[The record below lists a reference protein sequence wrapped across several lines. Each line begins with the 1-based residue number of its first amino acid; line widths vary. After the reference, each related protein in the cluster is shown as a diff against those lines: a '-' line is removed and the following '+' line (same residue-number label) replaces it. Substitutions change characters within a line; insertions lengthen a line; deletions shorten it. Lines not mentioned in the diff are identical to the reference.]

1 MRKRVFGS
9 IFLTAIVTLLLTAGL
24 FLLVVH
30 AGLTRDLRGRLAR
43 EGGYIAAAVSTD
55 RDLEEIKAL
64 GTLCADRIT
73 LVKKDGTVLYD
84 NETPAAEMENH
95 GTRPEIRRAAE
106 TGVGED
112 SRLSETLETQ
122 TYYYALRLANGDI
135 LRIAATADSAFG
147 ALAGASPWIVLVV
160 LLALLV
166 AALLAS
172 RLTHVFL
179 APIVSLDLHDPLK
192 NEAYDE
198 LSPLLHRIDRQNRR
212 INIQMDELRR
222 RQAEFDDIT
231 ARMDEGLVLFSS
243 SGDILFSNNV
253 IHQLFPQDKATGNYL
268 TLCRDAAYVEAVEQ
282 ALRGG
287 SAHTRM
293 EKNGRIWSLAA
304 SSVAE
309 EGAGHAA
316 VLLIV
321 DVTER
326 EQAEQQ
332 RQEFTANVSH
342 ELKTPLTSI
351 SGYAELI
358 ESGMAQG
365 DQAKT
370 FAAEIHKSAN
380 RLLTLIN
387 DIIRLSQMDAPMPS
401 LKFEPVD
408 LAQIAANTFEQLEMS
423 ARKADVSLQLDAR
436 HAVVEADR
444 QMMDELLYNLCDN
457 AIRYNVRGGS
467 VRLEVRP
474 VRDKVIVCVQDTGIG
489 ISPENQ
495 EHVFERFYRVDKS
508 RSKATGGTG
517 LGLAIVKH
525 IAVKH
530 NAQITLESELGRG
543 TTISVTFDRCFKA

>member
-1 MRKRVFGS
+1 MKKK
-9 IFLTAIVTLLLTAGL
+9 IFKYFACMISVAIVVTAVLVSWINYSL
-24 FLLVVH
+24 FQSRVID
-30 AGLTRDLRGRLAR
+30 DLRIYGSVFSRILPNA
-43 EGGYIAAAVSTD
+43 EGA
-55 RDLEEIKAL
+55 
-64 GTLCADRIT
+64 
-73 LVKKDGTVLYD
+73 DGTQEEDALAQLTQEGVRVTLIHPDGSVYYD
-84 NETPAAEMENH
+84 NFADPSTMENH
-95 GTRPEIRRAAE
+95 GDRPEIRAALE
-106 TGVGED
+106 TGTGSSVRNSDTVD
-112 SRLSETLETQ
+112 SSTF
-122 TYYYALRLANGDI
+122 YYAVRLEQGDVLRLAQEASSIWSMYLRSTPLILLLAAGMAIASLGLAHMLTARLVQPIEQMTSHLNNVSGVARYPELEPFMDMIEQQHEEI
-135 LRIAATADSAFG
+135 LRSANMR
-147 ALAGASPWIVLVV
+147 V
-160 LLALLV
+160 
-166 AALLAS
+166 
-172 RLTHVFL
+172 
-179 APIVSLDLHDPLK
+179 
-192 NEAYDE
+192 
-198 LSPLLHRIDRQNRR
+198 
-212 INIQMDELRR
+212 
-222 RQAEFDDIT
+222 
-231 ARMDEGLVLFSS
+231 
-243 SGDILFSNNV
+243 
-253 IHQLFPQDKATGNYL
+253 
-268 TLCRDAAYVEAVEQ
+268 
-282 ALRGG
+282 
-287 SAHTRM
+287 
-293 EKNGRIWSLAA
+293 
-304 SSVAE
+304 
-309 EGAGHAA
+309 
-316 VLLIV
+316 
-321 DVTER
+321 
-326 EQAEQQ
+326 
-332 RQEFTANVSH
+332 EFTANVSH

-365 DQAKT
+365 EQAKT
-370 FAAEIHKSAN
+370 FAGEIHKSAN

-387 DIIRLSQMDAPMPS
+387 DIIRLSQMDAPMPD

-543 TTISVTFDRCFKA
+543 TTISVTFDRSFKA

>member
-1 MRKRVFGS
+1 MKKKIFKYFACMIAVAIVVTTVLLSWVNYGMFQNRVMDDLRTYGRVFSSILPDSEGTAEGEAFARLTKEGLRVTLVHPDGS
-9 IFLTAIVTLLLTAGL
+9 VYYDNFADPKTMENHAGRPEIDEALENGEGSSVRNSDTVDSSTFYYAVRMENGDVLRLAQEASSIWSIYMRSAPLILLLAASMAIVSLELAHLLTAR
-24 FLLVVH
+24 LVQPIEQMTSHLNNVS
-30 AGLTRDLRGRLAR
+30 GVAR
-43 EGGYIAAAVSTD
+43 YPELEPFMDMIEQQH
-55 RDLEEIKAL
+55 EEI
-64 GTLCADRIT
+64 
-73 LVKKDGTVLYD
+73 
-84 NETPAAEMENH
+84 
-95 GTRPEIRRAAE
+95 
-106 TGVGED
+106 
-112 SRLSETLETQ
+112 
-122 TYYYALRLANGDI
+122 LRSANM
-135 LRIAATADSAFG
+135 R
-147 ALAGASPWIVLVV
+147 V
-160 LLALLV
+160 
-166 AALLAS
+166 
-172 RLTHVFL
+172 
-179 APIVSLDLHDPLK
+179 
-192 NEAYDE
+192 
-198 LSPLLHRIDRQNRR
+198 
-212 INIQMDELRR
+212 
-222 RQAEFDDIT
+222 
-231 ARMDEGLVLFSS
+231 
-243 SGDILFSNNV
+243 
-253 IHQLFPQDKATGNYL
+253 
-268 TLCRDAAYVEAVEQ
+268 
-282 ALRGG
+282 
-287 SAHTRM
+287 
-293 EKNGRIWSLAA
+293 
-304 SSVAE
+304 
-309 EGAGHAA
+309 
-316 VLLIV
+316 
-321 DVTER
+321 
-326 EQAEQQ
+326 
-332 RQEFTANVSH
+332 EFTANVSH

-365 DQAKT
+365 EQAKT